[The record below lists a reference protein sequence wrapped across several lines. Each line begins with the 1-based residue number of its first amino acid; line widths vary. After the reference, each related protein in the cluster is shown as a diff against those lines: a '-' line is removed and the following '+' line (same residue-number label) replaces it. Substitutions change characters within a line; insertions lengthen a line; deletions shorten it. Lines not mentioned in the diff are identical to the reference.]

1 MIKTSNTIYKTL
13 VFAII
18 LLFIGVGI
26 QPAIA
31 ITPKPSDIEDNCDLC
46 PFINNKYNPKVEEK
60 NQELSDK
67 LAIIKEMN
75 KKIDSFTPREDNQT
89 ICRILWIV
97 LGVFVGPMIILDKIL
112 TSFEGSVLWN
122 LLEPIFYLSITVLTY
137 LSDVIL
143 NMIYK
148 FHCI

>member
-97 LGVFVGPMIILDKIL
+97 LGVFVGPMIILDNIIISLEDSK
-112 TSFEGSVLWN
+112 LWN
-122 LLEPIFYLSITVLTY
+122 ILEPVFYLSTIVLTVLC
-137 LSDVIL
+137 DNIL
-143 NMIYK
+143 DRIYE
-148 FHCI
+148 FDCV